1 MLGLTLADSVITVE
15 RMRMSVRA
23 MILCRHMMITPIKAA
38 KTKRIREETAF
49 KQKHEEEER
58 KAKCNL
64 DSDYL
69 SNPGIEQKGIP
80 KILHL
85 RLQSLE
91 WQACFAG

>member
-1 MLGLTLADSVITVE
+1 MKEAETVGDVSLIVVTHE
-15 RMRMSVRA
+15 
-23 MILCRHMMITPIKAA
+23 LCNVCVKAA
-38 KTKRIREETAF
+38 KTKRISEETAF

-69 SNPGIEQKGIP
+69 SSPGIEQKGIP